1 MVYVDPE
8 ELRWQPYVATWMA
21 TIGTP
26 FTDETRELL
35 HSMFERYI
43 DPGLNFVRK
52 KCVQAMQQVCVC
64 IHKSR
69 THIHPVVLSG
79 CSL

>member
-26 FTDETRELL
+26 FSDETRELL

-64 IHKSR
+64 WCCVCVCVCIHKSHK
-69 THIHPVVLSG
+69 HIY
-79 CSL
+79 